1 MQAMALG
8 HLGSKDLAEARD
20 LVRRSF
26 EIVTYDPR
34 PGAAVDDAYAR
45 LARMMAP

>member
-8 HLGSKDLAEARD
+8 HLGSLAEARD

-26 EIVTYDPR
+26 DIVAYDPR
-34 PGAAVDDAYAR
+34 PGAAVEDAYER
-45 LARMMAP
+45 LVRMVGR